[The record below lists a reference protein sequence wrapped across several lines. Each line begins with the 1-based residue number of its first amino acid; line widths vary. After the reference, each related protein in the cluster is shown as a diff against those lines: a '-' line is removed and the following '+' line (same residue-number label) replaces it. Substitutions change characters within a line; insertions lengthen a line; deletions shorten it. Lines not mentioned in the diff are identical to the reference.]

1 MTGLSRKNSKNT
13 KIVRFVRKVRFT
25 IIMDLVSERI
35 SPFAMTYGTP
45 FEARSR
51 LTVAP
56 FLLLKNIAGKGMSL
70 SEKQRRF
77 NGQAEKVY

>member
-1 MTGLSRKNSKNT
+1 M

-25 IIMDLVSERI
+25 IIMDLVSENI
-35 SPFAMTYGTP
+35 LPFAMKPGTP
-45 FEARSR
+45 FEARSH

-56 FLLLKNIAGKGMSL
+56 FSLLKDIVGKGMSL

-77 NGQAEKVY
+77 NRQAEKVY